1 MEFIKKNYLYIGIG
15 ISIFLIILI
24 ILLFFIFKNS
34 KITYYTL
41 TASDGSFQI
50 SFPSN
55 ISVTHNNDNEF
66 VIDLSSTKAD
76 MFFYANTIKKSRMVD
91 LVQVINKDKENDF
104 KLKQNIHEDSGLIPL
119 PLDSYTGYEYHYIYT
134 DNSYGKDF
142 YSNVVWI
149 ETDKNLY
156 VLNFEVPQENVE
168 KFQDIFNNIKNSFVE
183 L

>member
-1 MEFIKKNYLYIGIG
+1 MEFIKKNYLYIGIT
-15 ISIFLIILI
+15 IFFIILM

-34 KITYYTL
+34 KITYHTL

-66 VIDLSSTKAD
+66 VIDLYATKED
-76 MFFYANTIKKSRMVD
+76 MFFYANTIEKSRMID
-91 LVQVINKDKENDF
+91 LPQIINKDKENDF
-104 KLKQNIHEDSGLIPL
+104 KLKQNIREDSGLL
-119 PLDSYTGYEYHYIYT
+119 SLNFDSYTGYEYHYIYT

-142 YSNVVWI
+142 YSHVVWI

-156 VLNFEVPQENVE
+156 VLNFEIPQENVE